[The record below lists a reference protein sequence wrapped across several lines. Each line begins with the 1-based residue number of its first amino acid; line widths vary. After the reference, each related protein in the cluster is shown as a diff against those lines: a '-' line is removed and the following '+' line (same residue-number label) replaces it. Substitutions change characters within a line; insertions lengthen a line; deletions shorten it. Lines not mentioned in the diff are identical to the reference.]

1 MRVGLAA
8 LTLLCSGQEVRLLPV
23 AWPGSDPR
31 ESGDEDQAG
40 GQQGG
45 AHDGAGVGCRERHTM
60 WCDTLLAGSN
70 DNLGPT
76 CKDDMSRRPVSL
88 FSLTHRLT

>member
-8 LTLLCSGQEVRLLPV
+8 STLLCSGQEVRFLPV

-40 GQQGG
+40 GQGG
-45 AHDGAGVGCRERHTM
+45 GTHDGAGVGCRDRHTT
-60 WCDTLLAGSN
+60 WCDTLLRAAMTPQ
-70 DNLGPT
+70 DPCAKTTRLGGQFL
-76 CKDDMSRRPVSL
+76 C
-88 FSLTHRLT
+88 FH

>member
-8 LTLLCSGQEVRLLPV
+8 STLLCSGQEVRLLPV

-40 GQQGG
+40 GSRE
-45 AHDGAGVGCRERHTM
+45 APHDGAGVGCREAYGR
-60 WCDTLLAGSN
+60 
-70 DNLGPT
+70 
-76 CKDDMSRRPVSL
+76 
-88 FSLTHRLT
+88 